1 MKKAD
6 AADSLFSLN
15 QISRAYKTCFFLL
28 FFIVSFSLGFL
39 SLPSFLFRRDPGAPF
54 FVSSP
59 RLMRRTEFV
68 YFLIQRPPFLRCFL
82 FFYFGPSVSSLLF
95 SMCWS
100 VRRRVVGS
108 CRPARYRYTVWDMEK
123 PTSVTTGLNF
133 SPLR

>member
-1 MKKAD
+1 MPPT
-6 AADSLFSLN
+6 LFSL
-15 QISRAYKTCFFLL
+15 STKFPVHTRRVFFFFFSSFPFFPWFPLFAFFFVPPGPWCAFFCFLPAAHAADGVCL
-28 FFIVSFSLGFL
+28 FFNSAPP
-39 SLPSFLFRRDPGAPF
+39 LPE
-54 FVSSP
+54 V
-59 RLMRRTEFV
+59 
-68 YFLIQRPPFLRCFL
+68 FL

-100 VRRRVVGS
+100 VRVLWRRVVGS